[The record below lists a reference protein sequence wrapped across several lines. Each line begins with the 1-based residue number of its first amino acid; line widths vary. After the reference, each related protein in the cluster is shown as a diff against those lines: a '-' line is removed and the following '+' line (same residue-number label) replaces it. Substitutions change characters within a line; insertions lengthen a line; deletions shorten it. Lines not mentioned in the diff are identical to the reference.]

1 MPFKNRGNLPSPVPL
16 SLSNS
21 DIWVEKLNEALAAD
35 VIVPHK
41 KGYYIR
47 TLTDEFM
54 GGIRAKHGAAKG
66 LSIVDKLK
74 VQDELRAMDSNR
86 VYDSNEH
93 LLSDMMRPQ
102 DIKAERT
109 ICADFL
115 AKAPV
120 LVEIVRRELEKC
132 REIARCIEDLEPK
145 G

>member
-1 MPFKNRGNLPSPVPL
+1 MGQGTDPEVRRRADEAAGVL
-16 SLSNS
+16 
-21 DIWVEKLNEALAAD
+21 DEALREGVVVRGARE
-35 VIVPHK
+35 
-41 KGYYIR
+41 YTIR
-47 TLTDEFM
+47 TIADTFM
-54 GGIRAKHGAAKG
+54 RGVRDKYDAAAR
-66 LSIVDKLK
+66 LPVDDRLK
-74 VQDELRAMDSNR
+74 VQAKLRAMDSNR

-109 ICADFL
+109 ICADLL